1 MAIQLCMASAPSWD
15 LYRTF
20 LSVLEEGS
28 LSAAA
33 RVLGLTQPTVG
44 RHIEALEQALGAQLF
59 VRSPNGLVPSE
70 AAVELR
76 PHAEVLAA
84 AAASLLRRATTRSDA
99 IDGPVRVAASEVMAI
114 EVLPAILVQ
123 LRRRHP
129 SLVVELAISNDVADL
144 LRREADIA
152 VRMVEPAQ
160 KALVVKRVG
169 TIKVGL
175 HAHRRYLKRHG
186 TPQSLAALAD
196 HALIGFDRETA
207 AIRSMRRRMPDLR
220 RELFRLRTDS
230 DVAQLAAIRAG
241 YGIGACQMALAARD
255 RNLARVLPD
264 AFELDLPTAVTMHED
279 LRANR
284 SCRAV
289 FDALVA
295 GLQVYLREQVAN
307 RRGSL
312 SD

>member
-1 MAIQLCMASAPSWD
+1 MASTPSWD

-20 LSVLEEGS
+20 LSVLEERS

-44 RHIEALEQALGAQLF
+44 RHIAALEQALGAQLF
-59 VRSPNGLVPSE
+59 VRSPNGLAPSE
-70 AAVELR
+70 AAVELK

-84 AAASLLRRATTRSDA
+84 AAASLLRRATTRSDT
-99 IDGPVRVAASEVMAI
+99 IGGTVRIAASEVMAI
-114 EVLPAILVQ
+114 EVLPAILAG
-123 LRRRHP
+123 LRQHHP
-129 SLVVELAISNDVADL
+129 GLVVELAISNDVADL

-160 KALVVKRVG
+160 KALVVKRIG
-169 TIKVGL
+169 IIKVGL
-175 HAHRRYLKRHG
+175 HAHRRYLKQFG
-186 TPQSLAALAD
+186 TPQSLDELAG

-207 AIRSMRRRMPDLR
+207 AIRSMQRRIPELR

-241 YGIGACQMALAARD
+241 YGIGACQLALAARD
-255 RNLARVLPD
+255 RNLVRLLAHS
-264 AFELDLPTAVTMHED
+264 FELGLPTAVTMHED

-295 GLQVYLREQVAN
+295 GLQAYQREQVAN
-307 RRGSL
+307 RTRAHSN
-312 SD
+312 